1 MRATNKKDSIY
12 FQLLMLLIISAVL
25 SVILFVFLE
34 TTGTKLVDRFYDSE
48 YGDRKNRAYVKE
60 LQKYVKEE
68 YLSYRDTD
76 KISSWVKKQK
86 IIYVQIYKDGVK
98 VFDSYYPDQEEWGE
112 TIDDDAYLLERF
124 YFVEF
129 AEGVASVSITG
140 AYTYQLYQYAM
151 MVEELIAF
159 VFFIMLVLLG
169 IRRKM
174 KYIRRLGEEVEIL
187 EGGSLDYEVTVK
199 GKDEL
204 ARLAE
209 SVENMRKAFNRL
221 ITQETEMIHENQR
234 IVTEMSHDLR
244 TPVTSIMLYTEI
256 LKKGKYKDEK
266 QLLEYI
272 EKIDRKAHAMK
283 QLTEN
288 LFEYSL
294 VTGENDIELEKAEQY
309 EVIFYDL
316 FSETCIYL
324 EEKGLSVEFKV
335 EWSGNKV
342 RISSDYI
349 IRIMDNI
356 TSNIVKYADASFPV
370 CITSISDN
378 AMDGFVIE
386 NKIKENDEKIE
397 STGIG
402 IQSIKNMMMKMGGKC
417 LTEEDKDIF
426 RVILLFPSYHTV

>member
-1 MRATNKKDSIY
+1 MRATNKRDSIY

-34 TTGTKLVDRFYDSE
+34 STGTKLVDRFYDSE

-86 IIYVQIYKDGVK
+86 IIYVQIYKDGTK
-98 VFDSYYPDQEEWGE
+98 VFDSSYPDQQEWGE
-112 TIDDDAYLLERF
+112 TIDNDAYLLEKF
-124 YFVEF
+124 YYVEF

-151 MVEELIAF
+151 MMEELITF

-174 KYIRRLGEEVEIL
+174 KYIRRLGDEVEIL
-187 EGGSLDYEVTVK
+187 EGGSLDYEITVK

-209 SVENMRKAFNRL
+209 SVESMRKAFNRM

-294 VTGENDIELEKAEQY
+294 VTGENEIELEKAEQY

-316 FSETCIYL
+316 FSETCSYL
-324 EEKGLSVEFKV
+324 EEKDFRVEFEVK
-335 EWSGNKV
+335 WSENKV

-417 LTEEDKDIF
+417 LIEEENDIF
-426 RVILLFPSYHTV
+426 RVILLFTSYHTV

>member
-1 MRATNKKDSIY
+1 MRATNKRDSIY

-34 TTGTKLVDRFYDSE
+34 TTGTKLMDRFYDSE
-48 YGDRKNRAYVKE
+48 YGNRKNKAYVKE

-98 VFDSYYPDQEEWGE
+98 VFDSVYPDQEEWGE

-129 AEGVASVSITG
+129 AEGVTSVSITG
-140 AYTYQLYQYAM
+140 VYSYQLYQYAM

-174 KYIRRLGEEVEIL
+174 KYIRRLGDEVEIL
-187 EGGSLDYEVTVK
+187 EGGSLYYEITVK

-316 FSETCIYL
+316 FSETCSYL
-324 EEKGLSVEFKV
+324 EEKGFRAEFKV
-335 EWSGNKV
+335 EWSQNKV

-356 TSNIVKYADASFPV
+356 TSNIVKYADTSFPV
-370 CITSISDN
+370 CIASISDN

-417 LTEEDKDIF
+417 LVEEDKDIF

>member
-1 MRATNKKDSIY
+1 
-12 FQLLMLLIISAVL
+12 MLLIISAVL

-34 TTGTKLVDRFYDSE
+34 TTGTKLMDRFYDSE
-48 YGDRKNRAYVKE
+48 YGNRKNKAYVKE

-98 VFDSYYPDQEEWGE
+98 VFDSVYPDQEEWGE

-129 AEGVASVSITG
+129 AEGVTSVSITG
-140 AYTYQLYQYAM
+140 VYSYQLYQYAM

-174 KYIRRLGEEVEIL
+174 KYIRRLGDEVEIL
-187 EGGSLDYEVTVK
+187 EGGSLDYEITVK

-316 FSETCIYL
+316 FSETCSYL
-324 EEKGLSVEFKV
+324 EEKGFRAEFKV
-335 EWSGNKV
+335 EWSQNKV

-356 TSNIVKYADASFPV
+356 TSNIVKYADTSFPV
-370 CITSISDN
+370 CIASISDN

-417 LTEEDKDIF
+417 LIEEENDIF
-426 RVILLFPSYHTV
+426 RLILLFTSYHTV

>member
-1 MRATNKKDSIY
+1 MRATNKRDSIY

-60 LQKYVKEE
+60 LQQYVKSE

-86 IIYVQIYKDGVK
+86 IIYVQIYKDGAK
-98 VFDSYYPDQEEWGE
+98 VFDSAYPEQEEWGE

-129 AEGVASVSITG
+129 AEGVTSVSITG
-140 AYTYQLYQYAM
+140 VYSYQLYQYAM

-174 KYIRRLGEEVEIL
+174 KYIRRLGDEVEIL
-187 EGGSLDYEVTVK
+187 EGGSLDYEITVK

-316 FSETCIYL
+316 FSETCSYL
-324 EEKGLSVEFKV
+324 EEKGFRVEFKV
-335 EWSGNKV
+335 EWSKNKV

>member
-1 MRATNKKDSIY
+1 MRATNKRDSIY

-34 TTGTKLVDRFYDSE
+34 TTGTKLMDRFYDSE
-48 YGDRKNRAYVKE
+48 YGNRKNKAYVKE

-98 VFDSYYPDQEEWGE
+98 VFDSVYPDQEEWGE

-129 AEGVASVSITG
+129 AEGVTSVSITG
-140 AYTYQLYQYAM
+140 VYSYQLYQYAM

-174 KYIRRLGEEVEIL
+174 KYIRRLGDEVEIL
-187 EGGSLDYEVTVK
+187 EGGSLDYEITVK

-316 FSETCIYL
+316 FSETCSYL
-324 EEKGLSVEFKV
+324 EEKGFRAEFKV
-335 EWSGNKV
+335 EWSQNKV

-356 TSNIVKYADASFPV
+356 TSNIVKYADTSFPV
-370 CITSISDN
+370 CIASISDN

-402 IQSIKNMMMKMGGKC
+402 IQSIKNMVMKMGGKC
-417 LTEEDKDIF
+417 LIEEENDIF
-426 RVILLFPSYHTV
+426 RLILLFTSYHTV

>member
-1 MRATNKKDSIY
+1 MRATNKRDSIY

-34 TTGTKLVDRFYDSE
+34 TTGTKLVYRFYDSE

-60 LQKYVKEE
+60 LQQYVKSE

-86 IIYVQIYKDGVK
+86 IIYVQIYKDGAK
-98 VFDSYYPDQEEWGE
+98 VFDSAYREQEEWGE

-129 AEGVASVSITG
+129 AEGVTSVSITG
-140 AYTYQLYQYAM
+140 VYSYQLYQYAM

-174 KYIRRLGEEVEIL
+174 KYIRRLGDEVEIL
-187 EGGSLDYEVTVK
+187 EGGSLDYEITVK

-316 FSETCIYL
+316 FSETCSYL
-324 EEKGLSVEFKV
+324 EEKGFRVEFKV
-335 EWSGNKV
+335 EWSQNKV

>member
-1 MRATNKKDSIY
+1 MRATNKRDSIY

-98 VFDSYYPDQEEWGE
+98 VFDSVYPEQEEWSE
-112 TIDDDAYLLERF
+112 TIDENAYLLERF

-129 AEGVASVSITG
+129 AEGVASVSVTG

-316 FSETCIYL
+316 FSETCSYL
-324 EEKGLSVEFKV
+324 EEKGFRVEFKV
-335 EWSGNKV
+335 EWSRNKV

-370 CITSISDN
+370 CITSISDS

>member
-1 MRATNKKDSIY
+1 MRATNKRDSIY

-98 VFDSYYPDQEEWGE
+98 VFDSVYPEQEEWSE
-112 TIDDDAYLLERF
+112 TIDEDAYLLERF

-129 AEGVASVSITG
+129 AEGVASVSVTG

-316 FSETCIYL
+316 FSETCSYL
-324 EEKGLSVEFKV
+324 EEKGFRVEFKV
-335 EWSGNKV
+335 EWSQNKV

-356 TSNIVKYADASFPV
+356 TSNIVKYADASFPM

>member
-1 MRATNKKDSIY
+1 MRATNKRDSIY

-98 VFDSYYPDQEEWGE
+98 VFDSVYPEQEEWGE

-221 ITQETEMIHENQR
+221 ITRETEMIHENQR

-316 FSETCIYL
+316 FSETCSYL
-324 EEKGLSVEFKV
+324 EEKGFRVEFKV

-356 TSNIVKYADASFPV
+356 TSNIVKYADALFPV

-402 IQSIKNMMMKMGGKC
+402 IQSIKNMMMKMDGKC

>member
-1 MRATNKKDSIY
+1 MS
-12 FQLLMLLIISAVL
+12 
-25 SVILFVFLE
+25 
-34 TTGTKLVDRFYDSE
+34 
-48 YGDRKNRAYVKE
+48 
-60 LQKYVKEE
+60 
-68 YLSYRDTD
+68 
-76 KISSWVKKQK
+76 
-86 IIYVQIYKDGVK
+86 
-98 VFDSYYPDQEEWGE
+98 
-112 TIDDDAYLLERF
+112 
-124 YFVEF
+124 
-129 AEGVASVSITG
+129 
-140 AYTYQLYQYAM
+140 
-151 MVEELIAF
+151 
-159 VFFIMLVLLG
+159 
-169 IRRKM
+169 
-174 KYIRRLGEEVEIL
+174 
-187 EGGSLDYEVTVK
+187 
-199 GKDEL
+199 L

-209 SVENMRKAFNRL
+209 SVESMRKAFNRM

-294 VTGENDIELEKAEQY
+294 VTGENEIELEKAEQY

-316 FSETCIYL
+316 FSETCSYL
-324 EEKGLSVEFKV
+324 EEKDFRVEFEVK
-335 EWSGNKV
+335 WSENKV

-417 LTEEDKDIF
+417 LIEEENDIF
-426 RVILLFPSYHTV
+426 RVILLFTSYHTV

>member
-1 MRATNKKDSIY
+1 MRATNKRDSIY

-34 TTGTKLVDRFYDSE
+34 TTGTKLMDRFYDSE
-48 YGDRKNRAYVKE
+48 YGNRKNKAYVKE

-98 VFDSYYPDQEEWGE
+98 VFDSVYPDQEEWGE

-129 AEGVASVSITG
+129 AEGVTSVSITG
-140 AYTYQLYQYAM
+140 VYSYQLYQYAM

-174 KYIRRLGEEVEIL
+174 KYIRRLGDEVEIL
-187 EGGSLDYEVTVK
+187 EGGSLDYEITVK

-316 FSETCIYL
+316 FSETCSYL
-324 EEKGLSVEFKV
+324 EEKGFRAEFKV
-335 EWSGNKV
+335 EWSQNKV

-356 TSNIVKYADASFPV
+356 TSNIVKYADTSFPV
-370 CITSISDN
+370 CIASISDN

-417 LTEEDKDIF
+417 LIEEENDIF
-426 RVILLFPSYHTV
+426 RLILLFTSYHTV

>member
-1 MRATNKKDSIY
+1 MRATNKRDSIY

-34 TTGTKLVDRFYDSE
+34 TTGTKLMDRFYDSE
-48 YGDRKNRAYVKE
+48 YGNRKNKAYVKE

-98 VFDSYYPDQEEWGE
+98 VFDSVYPDQEEWGE

-129 AEGVASVSITG
+129 AEGVTSVSITG
-140 AYTYQLYQYAM
+140 VYSYQLYQYAM

-174 KYIRRLGEEVEIL
+174 KYIRRLGDEVEIL
-187 EGGSLDYEVTVK
+187 EGGSLDYEITVK

-316 FSETCIYL
+316 FSETCSYL
-324 EEKGLSVEFKV
+324 EEKGFRAEFKV
-335 EWSGNKV
+335 EWSQNKV

-356 TSNIVKYADASFPV
+356 TSNIVKYADTSFPV
-370 CITSISDN
+370 CIASISDN

-417 LTEEDKDIF
+417 LVEEDKDIF

>member
-1 MRATNKKDSIY
+1 
-12 FQLLMLLIISAVL
+12 
-25 SVILFVFLE
+25 
-34 TTGTKLVDRFYDSE
+34 
-48 YGDRKNRAYVKE
+48 
-60 LQKYVKEE
+60 
-68 YLSYRDTD
+68 
-76 KISSWVKKQK
+76 
-86 IIYVQIYKDGVK
+86 
-98 VFDSYYPDQEEWGE
+98 
-112 TIDDDAYLLERF
+112 
-124 YFVEF
+124 
-129 AEGVASVSITG
+129 
-140 AYTYQLYQYAM
+140 M
-151 MVEELIAF
+151 MMEELITF

-174 KYIRRLGEEVEIL
+174 KYIRKLGDEVEIL
-187 EGGSLDYEVTVK
+187 EGGSLDYEITVK

-209 SVENMRKAFNRL
+209 SVESMRKAFNRM

-294 VTGENDIELEKAEQY
+294 VTGENEIELEKAEQY

-316 FSETCIYL
+316 FSETCSYL
-324 EEKGLSVEFKV
+324 EEKDFRVEFEVK
-335 EWSGNKV
+335 WSENKV

-417 LTEEDKDIF
+417 LIEEENDIF
-426 RVILLFPSYHTV
+426 RVILLFTSYHTV